1 MSPPADRRRT
11 GARGTYFFL
20 SYAHS
25 APPPGAR
32 ADADVWVGQF
42 FADLTDE
49 VRRQARPVAGM
60 RIGFF
65 DQHIPLG
72 ADWKAALAEALGD
85 AEVFVPLYSPGYF
98 SRPWALGEQESF
110 RARLAAAGSA
120 RLTAGHLTPVL
131 WIPFPPWEA
140 HRSWT
145 APWTWAGTSR
155 STPPTACAH
164 SACWPPTEPSTSCC

>member
-1 MSPPADRRRT
+1 MGHTFPELCPL
-11 GARGTYFFL
+11 GAT
-20 SYAHS
+20 A
-25 APPPGAR
+25 GAR

-42 FADLTDE
+42 FTDLTDE

-98 SRPWALGEQESF
+98 SRPWALGSRSPSGPVGRR
-110 RARLAAAGSA
+110 RAGPAHRRPPHPGAVD
-120 RLTAGHLTPVL
+120 PVPRGRP
-131 WIPFPPWEA
+131 I
-140 HRSWT
+140 RSWT
-145 APWTWAGTSR
+145 APWTWAATSR
-155 STPPTACAH
+155 RTPPTACAR
-164 SACWPPTEPSTSCC
+164 SACWLPTGSSTSFC